1 MSTITNNISQYIKD
15 RGINVSKMSREL
27 GIPYISLYNS
37 LLNPSS
43 ERTLRDIEFMKICYF
58 LDVDPRLF
66 MEARNDIQGVKWK
79 TKQR

>member
-1 MSTITNNISQYIKD
+1 MSTVTNNLSQYIKD

-27 GIPYISLYNS
+27 GIPYIALYNS
-37 LLNPSS
+37 LLNPAS

-66 MEARNDIQGVKWK
+66 MDARK
-79 TKQR
+79 

>member
-1 MSTITNNISQYIKD
+1 MSTVTNNLSQYIKD

-27 GIPYISLYNS
+27 GIPYIALYNS
-37 LLNPSS
+37 LLNPAS

-66 MEARNDIQGVKWK
+66 MDVRK
-79 TKQR
+79 

>member
-58 LDVDPRLF
+58 LEIHACLW
-66 MEARNDIQGVKWK
+66 IQVSSNIRG
-79 TKQR
+79 Q